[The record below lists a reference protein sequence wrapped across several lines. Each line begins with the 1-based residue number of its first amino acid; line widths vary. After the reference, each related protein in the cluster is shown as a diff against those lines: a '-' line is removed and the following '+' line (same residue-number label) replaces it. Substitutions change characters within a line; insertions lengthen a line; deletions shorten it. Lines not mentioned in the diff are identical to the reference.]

1 VRVLVAP
8 DKFKGTLSAAE
19 AASAIAR
26 GWRRAD
32 AKAEIEAVPL
42 ADGGEGTL
50 DALVTALGGE
60 LRSARVT
67 GPVGGA
73 VDAPFGLLP
82 GSPRVGVVEMARASG
97 LALVPADRRDPT
109 RTTTRGTG
117 ELLLAAIEAGAG
129 KLLVGVGG
137 SGTNDAG
144 AGMAQALGVRFLDRH
159 GHDLAPG
166 GAPLLELD
174 RIEMSGPADAVR
186 GVAVEVLTDV
196 DNPLVGPDG
205 ASAVFGPQKGATAA
219 DVALLDR
226 ALTRFAVIVA
236 RDIGVEVASLPG
248 SGAAGGTAAGL
259 VAFRG
264 ARIRPGLGV
273 VMEATDFR
281 GRAARADTVV
291 TGEGAFDGESLRG
304 KVVGGV
310 IREARKAGARRVIV
324 LCGRADGAA
333 PAGVEVV
340 ALTDRFGPD
349 RAMRAGAALLE
360 DLAADAASA
369 AGRVST

>member
-1 VRVLVAP
+1 
-8 DKFKGTLSAAE
+8 
-19 AASAIAR
+19 
-26 GWRRAD
+26 
-32 AKAEIEAVPL
+32 
-42 ADGGEGTL
+42 
-50 DALVTALGGE
+50 
-60 LRSARVT
+60 
-67 GPVGGA
+67 
-73 VDAPFGLLP
+73 
-82 GSPRVGVVEMARASG
+82 
-97 LALVPADRRDPT
+97 VPADRRDPT

-248 SGAAGGTAAGL
+248 SRAAGGTAAGL
-259 VAFRG
+259 VAFLG